1 MKTQT
6 TILSGG
12 KTRELF
18 AQLNKANP
26 CKVADARSNVA
37 GVTFRLRYAY
47 HRDTYGHENFGSRV
61 RYVLTGGMVLTYSM
75 ENIPTAY
82 STIDSGSVRI
92 KPDTD
97 EKQQKAVSRAITR
110 ILRMASNERTRIWH
124 VQQLDKIVSPFVT
137 DGEFLKFVEK
147 GEREDGKTSDYT
159 SLTAEDCERWT
170 QRVKNYKAPYDP
182 ENSFINEFVE
192 PQHIIEGTAANFD
205 RYVAGDR

>member
-18 AQLNKANP
+18 AQLDKANP
-26 CKVADARSNVA
+26 TKVADARSNYA

-61 RYVLTGGMVLTYSM
+61 RYILTGGMLLTYHM
-75 ENIPTAY
+75 ENIPSWY
-82 STIDSGSVRI
+82 STIDAGGVRI

-110 ILRMASNERTRIWH
+110 IIRLAVNERDRIQH
-124 VQQLDKIVSPFVT
+124 VQRLDELVTPFT
-137 DGEFLKFVEK
+137 SDDEFMKFVEQ

-159 SLTAEDCERWT
+159 SLTPEDCERWE
-170 QRVKNYKAPYDP
+170 QRVRDYKSGLNAVDFYA
-182 ENSFINEFVE
+182 E
-192 PQHIIEGTAANFD
+192 PQHQVEGTLANFD
-205 RYVAGDR
+205 RYIAGDR